1 MVLDRHARGLQPLAR
16 TASLIGI
23 VPGAPGGRAQPPWI
37 IFALLGSVSPDPP
50 ISAGKSLSLGSPS
63 SQVRRKN

>member
-37 IFALLGSVSPDPP
+37 IFALLGSVSPEPP
-50 ISAGKSLSLGSPS
+50 ISAGEVSEFG
-63 SQVRRKN
+63 